1 MSQGANMNELKS
13 ITLRLPDEEYKAFD
27 AICSEKGYSKTG
39 KIREF
44 IRRMIKEEIESVKIK
59 TGKIREFIRR
69 MIKEE
74 IESVKISAE
83 EWERVKTGIKEIEK
97 GKFATFED
105 LKRDFEKR
113 KMGNK

>member
-27 AICSEKGYSKTG
+27 AICSEKGYS
-39 KIREF
+39 
-44 IRRMIKEEIESVKIK
+44 K

>member
-1 MSQGANMNELKS
+1 
-13 ITLRLPDEEYKAFD
+13 
-27 AICSEKGYSKTG
+27 
-39 KIREF
+39 
-44 IRRMIKEEIESVKIK
+44 
-59 TGKIREFIRR
+59 

-74 IESVKISAE
+74 IESVKISAD
-83 EWERVKTGIKEIEK
+83 EWERVKAGIKEIER

>member
-1 MSQGANMNELKS
+1 MSELKS

-44 IRRMIKEEIESVKIK
+44 IRRMIKEEIESVK
-59 TGKIREFIRR
+59 
-69 MIKEE
+69 
-74 IESVKISAE
+74 VSAE
-83 EWERVKTGIKEIEK
+83 EWKKVKTGIKEIERE
-97 GKFATFED
+97 KFATFED

>member
-1 MSQGANMNELKS
+1 MSQGGNMGEFKS

-44 IRRMIKEEIESVKIK
+44 IRRMIKK
-59 TGKIREFIRR
+59 
-69 MIKEE
+69 E

-83 EWERVKTGIKEIEK
+83 EWERVKAGIKEIEK
-97 GKFATFED
+97 GKFVTFED

>member
-1 MSQGANMNELKS
+1 MNELKS

-27 AICSEKGYSKTG
+27 AICSEKGYS
-39 KIREF
+39 
-44 IRRMIKEEIESVKIK
+44 K

>member
-1 MSQGANMNELKS
+1 MSELKS

-44 IRRMIKEEIESVKIK
+44 IRRMIKEEIESVKI
-59 TGKIREFIRR
+59 
-69 MIKEE
+69 
-74 IESVKISAE
+74 SAE
-83 EWERVKTGIKEIEK
+83 EWERVKAGIKEIER

-105 LKRDFEKR
+105 LKREFEKR